1 MNHRSSTHARVMI
14 DARYLR
20 THTSGIGRYTENL
33 VRELLELDDALE
45 LTLVTHP
52 ERPEPF
58 AHPRVQCVT
67 FPAPANSLRT
77 RFTMTRS
84 LDFSDVDL
92 FHSPF
97 NILPGALPVP
107 AVFTLHD
114 IMWLIDP
121 AYCTDSRL
129 RRAVTG
135 TFYRSLIPRSVAQ
148 ARRIL
153 TVSHHS
159 REAIEDHFPSTRGRV
174 HVTYNGLDPF
184 FHVLPEHD
192 AWATISHLVQPRSR
206 FVLVV
211 GQGSPYKNHAGAMAG
226 FIEAFADD
234 PDVLFVMVRR
244 FQRGP
249 ARELGALMS
258 DPRVASRIITLEYVT
273 GEQLRALY
281 NCASA
286 FCFPS
291 FYEGFGLPPLEAMA
305 CGTPV
310 VTSNVGAPAEV
321 CGEAAE
327 RVDPHDRKAIGEA
340 LRRVVLDPDHHAD
353 LRARGLAHAATY
365 TWRRTAVSALSAYRL
380 ALGLSP
386 LDDDGAPS

>member
-1 MNHRSSTHARVMI
+1 MSHRSSTHARVMI

-20 THTSGIGRYTENL
+20 THTSGIGRYTEHL
-33 VRELLELDDALE
+33 VRELLAIDDALE
-45 LTLVTHP
+45 LELVTHP

-58 AHPRVQCVT
+58 THPRVRSVT

-77 RFTMTRS
+77 RFALARKVDMS
-84 LDFSDVDL
+84 HVDL

-121 AYCTDSRL
+121 AYCTDSL
-129 RRAVTG
+129 ARRAITG

-148 ARRIL
+148 AERVM

-159 REAIEDHFPSTRGRV
+159 REAIEDRFPSMRGRV

-184 FHVLPEHD
+184 FHVLPEHE
-192 AWATISHLVQPRSR
+192 AWATISRIVQPRSR

-211 GQGSPYKNHAGAMAG
+211 GQGSPYKNHAGALGG
-226 FIEAFADD
+226 FLEAFADD

-249 ARELGALMS
+249 AHELGALMR
-258 DPRVASRIITLEYVT
+258 DPRVASRIITLDYVT
-273 GEQLRALY
+273 GEELRALY
-281 NCASA
+281 NCAAA

-310 VTSNVGAPAEV
+310 VTSDVGAPAEV
-321 CGEAAE
+321 CGDAAA
-327 RVDPHDRKAIGEA
+327 RVDPHDRHAIGQA
-340 LRRVVLDPDHHAD
+340 LRRVLYDDEHAAD
-353 LRARGLAHAATY
+353 LRARGLAHAATF
-365 TWRRTAVSALSAYRL
+365 TWRRAAAAALSTYRL
-380 ALGLSP
+380 ALGMEP
-386 LDDDGAPS
+386 LDLDGGSS